1 MRVLKITGL
10 AVAVLLVIIQFFPAA
25 PVLPGDI
32 SPAADISHTV
42 VVPGPVRDIF
52 KRSCYDCHSNQT
64 RYPWY
69 TRIQPVGWLMAS
81 HIRKG
86 RDNLD
91 LSSFGTYSKRKQWNK
106 LRSIAESIRDS
117 SMPLTSYL
125 WMHPDARLSSRNAML
140 VFNWAEATRNTMGA
154 AGRP

>member
-1 MRVLKITGL
+1 MRVFKKTGL
-10 AVAVLLVIIQFFPAA
+10 AIAIVLLIIQFFPAA
-25 PVLPGDI
+25 PVLPGG
-32 SPAADISHTV
+32 SSRTADITNTV
-42 VVPGPVRDIF
+42 ALPGPVLAVL
-52 KRSCYDCHSNQT
+52 KRSCYDCHSSET
-64 RYPWY
+64 HYPWY
-69 TRIQPVGWLMAS
+69 TRIQPVGWIMIS

-91 LSSFGTYSKRKQWNK
+91 FSSFGNYSKRKQWNK

-125 WMHPDARLSSRNAML
+125 WMHPDARLSSGNARLISNWVEETRNA
-140 VFNWAEATRNTMGA
+140 MGA